1 MDQMQNYNIPEEDEI
16 DLVALI
22 KKLWLNRG
30 LIIIC
35 TCVFMVLGLVVALV
49 TPKVFT
55 ASCDVVP
62 QTSSGT
68 STKSQ
73 MSMLAKMAGI
83 NISQELDT
91 KTLSPYVYENIMKST
106 KFRKELMQTK
116 IKFAEVEQPVSFFEY
131 YTSEEYNKPSVIDY
145 IKKYAIGLPG
155 VILGAIR
162 GEQPAPDYSA
172 LGGEGSQIETTT
184 K

>member
-30 LIIIC
+30 LIIKC
-35 TCVFMVLGLVVALV
+35 TCVFMVIGLVAAFV

-62 QTSSGT
+62 QTSTSSGA
-68 STKSQ
+68 KSQ

-83 NISQELDT
+83 NISQEQDI
-91 KTLSPYVYENIMKST
+91 KTLSPFVYEIQL
-106 KFRKELMQTK
+106 E
-116 IKFAEVEQPVSFFEY
+116 
-131 YTSEEYNKPSVIDY
+131 
-145 IKKYAIGLPG
+145 
-155 VILGAIR
+155 
-162 GEQPAPDYSA
+162 A
-172 LGGEGSQIETTT
+172 LRHQALRATAQYPLYQ
-184 K
+184 